1 MTPKQFIYW
10 LQGFA
15 ELGDERP
22 TEAQWVSIKNHLQS
36 VFEEMAPPA
45 HVSSIGM
52 AMHKMEENISTSC
65 QKITS
70 LTC

>member
-1 MTPKQFIYW
+1 MTPKQFVYW

-36 VFEEMAPPA
+36 VFEEMALYRA
-45 HVSSIGM
+45 S
-52 AMHKMEENISTSC
+52 AWQCTRWK
-65 QKITS
+65 KTS
-70 LTC
+70 LLAARKSHL